1 MVQRARARGF
11 VDNNE
16 IPLMLSLETA
26 TRAGSVAISRGQSIL
41 VSAAGDP
48 EISHSNDLL
57 CLIRTA
63 LEDAKVS
70 LREIE
75 VFAASV
81 GPGSFTGLRI
91 GLATLKSF
99 AATLERPCVGVP
111 TLEAIVHSTGLTGN
125 TLAML
130 PAGRGEVFAQLFS
143 VDGEG
148 NVEALDG
155 PTHLAPHKL
164 LDQLDSLP
172 AILTIAGEGA
182 QQHAELIR
190 ERALAEGIEYIEN
203 LKVEKLKAKLDAV
216 AQGKRVWLLTRSS
229 CVLAESVA
237 RSALKRYRAGQSC
250 RPETLRAIYV
260 RPSDAELK
268 EI

>member
-1 MVQRARARGF
+1 VF
-11 VDNNE
+11 TSE
-16 IPLMLSLETA
+16 TTLILSLETA
-26 TRAGSVAISRGQSIL
+26 TRAGSIAISRGQSIL
-41 VSAAGDP
+41 VSTVGDP
-48 EISHSNDLL
+48 QLSHSNDLL
-57 CLIRTA
+57 SLIRTA
-63 LEDAKVS
+63 LEEAKVS

-91 GLATLKSF
+91 GLATIKSF

-111 TLEAIVHSTGLTGN
+111 TLEAIAYGAGVSGK

-148 NVEALDG
+148 NVSALDG

-164 LDQLDSLP
+164 LDQLPSIP
-172 AILTIAGEGA
+172 SILTLTGEGA

-203 LKVEKLKAKLDAV
+203 LEATRGAA
-216 AQGKRVWLLTRSS
+216 AQGQRAWLLSPSS
-229 CVLAESVA
+229 TMLAESVA
-237 RSALKRYRAGQSC
+237 GRALKRYRAGQAC